1 MTLKEAF
8 DIKKIYQTEIG
19 KLIASKDAGTPQYSA
34 LVK

>member
-19 KLIASKDAGTPQYSA
+19 KLIRSGDAGTPQYSA

>member
-19 KLIASKDAGTPQYSA
+19 KLIRSGDAGQILNTTQR
-34 LVK
+34 